1 MHLPARPTCAVKG
14 ACKGVHRSEA
24 ETLYSAGWS
33 WTESITQRNKDD
45 KGTRCMAD
53 CSAPDI

>member
-24 ETLYSAGWS
+24 ETLYSAGWAA
-33 WTESITQRNKDD
+33 ELNLIFQK
-45 KGTRCMAD
+45 A
-53 CSAPDI
+53 